1 MQPFITTVSLYNN
14 ISSNSGKNLLNM
26 PVSTLKSTCIS
37 ILCLLFCQHLFAHN
51 GSIAYAYPLGK
62 IVVDGDLS
70 DWPKDAARY
79 KIGLNLS
86 DTRPRNDSD
95 FSGYFQLG
103 YNLSNQSLYVAFTIT
118 DDDFV
123 EDTSKDVK
131 WDSQDGLQ
139 VSIDARHLLSGSGV
153 ASFMYSNRLRTIDQ
167 AFYDP
172 FANKATWDMMEVAVK
187 RQGNT
192 RIYEWRIRL
201 GNELAV
207 GKTVGFDFHVYD
219 KDRDGSFSWSAWGK
233 GGAKYMN
240 PNSLGDIVFLPAGKA
255 LSTVSGK
262 LSWSKPSAAKL
273 PGLLRFIASDN
284 PSLWVTAEA
293 DSLGDY
299 AIMAPSGKY
308 TLALPDPYYQ
318 SEGKVYAADQKA
330 APTVIVKSGQK
341 IVAPAFRISSTPVP
355 DLIPD
360 KGVLLD
366 YTASTAGQIDHFIE
380 TYCDYY
386 GIPGVSLALIK
397 DGQLLYHK
405 TYGVSNTM
413 TGEKVNDN
421 TLFEAASVT
430 KPVFAFA
437 VERLSERGVIN
448 LDKPLYEYLPYKDI
462 EYDDRYKLMTAR
474 HVLTHR
480 SGFPNWRWVNKDGK
494 LDLKFTPGTAYS
506 YSGEGFEYLKL
517 VIEKITGKKVEQVL
531 QEEVI
536 EPIGLYHT
544 FFSKNDSLQR
554 MAAYGHFDKIPTK
567 NDLPESPG
575 MAYSMYTEAKIFT
588 KFMLYLLAQKGLKPA
603 TYDTILSKHSEYTFD
618 EAHKPKVPTYMG
630 MSLEIRETPF
640 GKTFG
645 HGGNNGDFK
654 CKFEVYKDLK
664 MGYVIFTNSNT
675 ADVLLENLRKF
686 LVEGKDV
693 TP

>member
-1 MQPFITTVSLYNN
+1 M
-14 ISSNSGKNLLNM
+14 KHLLNM
-26 PVSTLKSTCIS
+26 SLSTARS
-37 ILCLLFCQHLFAHN
+37 ICLFVLCFLSCGYLFAHN
-51 GSIAYAYPLGK
+51 GSVAYAYPLGK
-62 IVVDGDLS
+62 IKVDGDLS
-70 DWPKDAARY
+70 DWPKDAVKY
-79 KIGLNLS
+79 KIGIHPS
-86 DTRPRNDSD
+86 DTKPQNESD

-103 YNLSNQSLYVAFTIT
+103 YNLGNQSLYVAFTIT

-123 EDTSKDVK
+123 EDTSKNVA
-131 WDSQDGLQ
+131 WDTQDGLQ
-139 VSIDARHLLSGSGV
+139 ISIDARHLLSGSGV
-153 ASFMYSNRLRTIDQ
+153 ASFMYSRTLHTINN
-167 AFYDP
+167 AFFDP
-172 FANKATWDMMEVAVK
+172 FAGKANWDMMEVAVT
-187 RQGNT
+187 RHGNT
-192 RIYEWRIRL
+192 RIYEWRIQL
-201 GNELAV
+201 GNELSI
-207 GKTVGFDFHVYD
+207 GKSVGFDFHVYD

-262 LSWSKPSAAKL
+262 LSWSKQQAVKL
-273 PGLLRFIASDN
+273 PGEVRLLSSDN
-284 PSLWVTAEA
+284 PKLWVTAEA
-293 DSLGDY
+293 DSLGNY
-299 AIMAPSGKY
+299 SIMVPSGKY
-308 TLALPDPYYQ
+308 NITLPDHYFQ
-318 SEGKVYAADQKA
+318 SEGKIYATDQKV
-330 APTVIVKSGQK
+330 PVTVVAKSGQTV
-341 IVAPAFRISSTPVP
+341 IAPELHIPSDPVP

-360 KGVLLD
+360 KGVLLNF
-366 YTASTAGQIDHFIE
+366 TASSVPQIDQFIE
-380 TYCDYY
+380 AYRNYY

-397 DGQLLYHK
+397 DGKLVYHK
-405 TYGVSNTM
+405 TYGVTNTM
-413 TGEKVNDN
+413 TGDKVNDN

-437 VERLSERGVIN
+437 VERLAERGVIN

-462 EYDDRYKLMTAR
+462 EYDERYKLMTAR

-480 SGFPNWRWVNKDGK
+480 TGFPNWRWMNKDGK
-494 LDLKFTPGTAYS
+494 LDLKFAPGTAFN

-517 VIEKITGKKVEQVL
+517 VVEKITGKKVEQVL
-531 QEEVI
+531 KEEVI

-544 FFSKNDSLQR
+544 FFSKNDSLR
-554 MAAYGHFDKIPTK
+554 LVAASGHIDKMPTNK
-567 NDLPESPG
+567 ELPESPG

-588 KFMLYLLAQKGLKPA
+588 RFMLYLLEQKGLKPA
-603 TYDTILSKHSEYTFD
+603 TYDTILSKHSAYPFD

-664 MGYVIFTNSNT
+664 MGYVIFTNCNT
-675 ADVLLENLRKF
+675 SDALLQNINKF
-686 LVEGKDV
+686 LVEGKQD